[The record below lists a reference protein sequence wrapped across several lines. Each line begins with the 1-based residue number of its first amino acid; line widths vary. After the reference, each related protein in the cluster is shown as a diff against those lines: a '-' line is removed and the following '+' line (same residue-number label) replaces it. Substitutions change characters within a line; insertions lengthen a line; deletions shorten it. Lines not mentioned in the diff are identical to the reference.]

1 MTQLSYDKAF
11 AKAAR
16 LCSKS
21 EKAPKE
27 IFDKLMSWG
36 MSSKM
41 AEQIVNHLREE
52 KFIEEVRYARAF
64 IHDKLLYEHWGRLK
78 ITFALRNKGISDSII
93 DNSIEEQITLD
104 EYLSILIELLKG
116 KMRAM
121 DMPLSQKDRAK
132 LYRYATQKGFETSII
147 AQALRNIGEDIE
159 DIEEW

>member
-64 IHDKLLYEHWGRLK
+64 IHDEL
-78 ITFALRNKGISDSII
+78 
-93 DNSIEEQITLD
+93 LD
-104 EYLSILIELLKG
+104 EH
-116 KMRAM
+116 
-121 DMPLSQKDRAK
+121 
-132 LYRYATQKGFETSII
+132 
-147 AQALRNIGEDIE
+147 
-159 DIEEW
+159 

>member
-11 AKAAR
+11 VKAAR

-21 EKAPKE
+21 EKAPKG

-64 IHDKLLYEHWGRLK
+64 IHDKFLYEHWGRLK
-78 ITFALRNKGISDSII
+78 ITFALRNKGISDSIV

>member
-52 KFIEEVRYARAF
+52 KCIEEVRYARAF
-64 IHDKLLYEHWGRLK
+64 IHDKFLQAHWGRLK
-78 ITFALRNKGISDSII
+78 ISFALRNKGISDSII

-159 DIEEW
+159 EW

>member
-11 AKAAR
+11 AKDAR

-64 IHDKLLYEHWGRLK
+64 IHDKFLYEHWGRLK
-78 ITFALRNKGISDSII
+78 ITFALRNKGISDSIV

-116 KMRAM
+116 KMRTM

-159 DIEEW
+159 EW

>member
-36 MSSKM
+36 LSSRM

-64 IHDKLLYEHWGRLK
+64 IHDKLLYEHWGRLT
-78 ITFALRNKGISDSII
+78 ITFALRNKGISDSIV

>member
-1 MTQLSYDKAF
+1 M
-11 AKAAR
+11 
-16 LCSKS
+16 
-21 EKAPKE
+21 
-27 IFDKLMSWG
+27 
-36 MSSKM
+36 
-41 AEQIVNHLREE
+41 
-52 KFIEEVRYARAF
+52 
-64 IHDKLLYEHWGRLK
+64 
-78 ITFALRNKGISDSII
+78 RNKGISDSII

-159 DIEEW
+159 EW